1 MEYRIV
7 ETKSAEELQ
16 MKVQELI
23 AQGWKPQGGLSVVSY
38 GPTSW
43 WYYQAVIR

>member
-1 MEYRIV
+1 MEYCIV
-7 ETKSAEELQ
+7 ETESAKKLQ
-16 MKVQELI
+16 QQVQELI

-43 WYYQAVIR
+43 WYYQALVR